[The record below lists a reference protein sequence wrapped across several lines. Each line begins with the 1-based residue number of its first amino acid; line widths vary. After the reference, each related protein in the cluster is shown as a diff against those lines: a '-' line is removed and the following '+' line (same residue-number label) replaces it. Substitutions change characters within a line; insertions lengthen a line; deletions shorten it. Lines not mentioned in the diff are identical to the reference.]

1 MDTLYS
7 ISLNPTVN
15 TRKSDRL
22 YFNKYQY
29 CLSFRLDRA
38 TCLRNLGKDHV
49 ISVSDHVTERFM
61 MQNPYSWQVVNR
73 TPHRDDISEQAFR
86 QRILDDLIV
95 VARALE
101 PCLEIMRLAVSGNHV
116 YLYSNNLD
124 TLQELLTIS
133 LFTQNAKLC
142 QVEINRPANTVMLRK
157 SLYLKRS
164 YFREQ
169 WINTKHKEALKNF
182 LTRQDDIRIGPGLN
196 SCLHNINNISYRGE
210 TLMQRYFFFDHNS
223 DSTSVMLELIA
234 PGTIR
239 RTVPVLTK

>member
-7 ISLNPTVN
+7 INSSLTIK

-22 YFNKYQY
+22 YFSKYQY

-38 TCLRNLGKDHV
+38 GCLRNLGKD
-49 ISVSDHVTERFM
+49 SVLSVNDYVTDRFM
-61 MQNPYSWQVVNR
+61 MQYQYFWQSHR

-95 VARALE
+95 VAQALKS
-101 PCLEIMRLAVSGNHV
+101 CLEIMRLMVSGNYV

-124 TLQELLTIS
+124 TLTELLTIPQFS
-133 LFTQNAKLC
+133 RGANIYQI
-142 QVEINRPANTVMLRK
+142 EIDRPANTVMLRN

-169 WINTKHKEALKNF
+169 WIDVNRKQALKNF
-182 LTRQDDIRIGPGLN
+182 LTRQDDIRIGPGLY
-196 SCLHNINNISYRGE
+196 SCLHSNNNISYQGE
-210 TLMQRYFFFDHNS
+210 TLMQRYYFFDHNS
-223 DSTSVMLELIA
+223 DNTSVMLELIV

-239 RTVPVLTK
+239 QTVPVLTK

>member
-7 ISLNPTVN
+7 ISSSPTLK

-38 TCLRNLGKDHV
+38 SCLRNLGKDRV
-49 ISVSDHVTERFM
+49 ITVSDQVTERFM
-61 MQNPYSWQVVNR
+61 MQNQYSWQVHR
-73 TPHRDDISEQAFR
+73 TPHRDDISEQAYR
-86 QRILDDLIV
+86 QKILDNLIL

-101 PCLEIMRLAVSGNHV
+101 PCLEIMRLVVTGNHV

-124 TLQELLTIS
+124 TLQELLTIPQFS
-133 LFTQNAKLC
+133 QSANLC
-142 QVEINRPANTVMLRK
+142 QVEINRPANTVMLRN

-169 WINTKHKEALKNF
+169 WIDINSKQALKDF
-182 LTRQDDIRIGPGLN
+182 LTRQDDIRIGPGLH
-196 SCLHNINNISYRGE
+196 SCLHTNNNISYKGQ
-210 TLMQRYFFFDHNS
+210 TLMQRYYFFDHNS
-223 DSTSVMLELIA
+223 DNTSLMLELIA

-239 RTVPVLTK
+239 QTVPVLTK

>member
-7 ISLNPTVN
+7 ISLNPTLN

-38 TCLRNLGKDHV
+38 TCLRNLGKDRV
-49 ISVSDHVTERFM
+49 ISVSDQVTERFM
-61 MQNPYSWQVVNR
+61 MQNQYSWQVHR
-73 TPHRDDISEQAFR
+73 TPHRDDISEQAYR

-101 PCLEIMRLAVSGNHV
+101 PCLEIMRLVVSGKVV

-124 TLQELLTIS
+124 TLQELATIS
-133 LFTQNAKLC
+133 QFTQNIKLR
-142 QVEINRPANTVMLRK
+142 QVEVNRPINTVLLRN

-164 YFREQ
+164 YFRER
-169 WINTKHKEALKNF
+169 WIDAKSKEAVKNF
-182 LTRQDDIRIGPGLN
+182 LTRQDDIRLGPGLK
-196 SCLHNINNISYRGE
+196 SCLDGKNISYKGE

-239 RTVPVLTK
+239 QTVPVLTK